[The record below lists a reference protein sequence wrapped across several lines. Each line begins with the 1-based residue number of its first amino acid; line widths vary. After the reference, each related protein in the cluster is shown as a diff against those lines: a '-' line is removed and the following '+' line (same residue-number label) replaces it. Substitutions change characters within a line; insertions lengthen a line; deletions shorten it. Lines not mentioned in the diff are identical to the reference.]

1 MFQAFFTCRVP
12 RRGSNQQCD
21 DDAPVQGNNG
31 SLSKDP
37 AEGRELT
44 STPALIA
51 LQQISFDA
59 PLALELFLV
68 SAVGRVCWEWADQ
81 GKFLWS
87 GIECSLCR

>member
-1 MFQAFFTCRVP
+1 
-12 RRGSNQQCD
+12 
-21 DDAPVQGNNG
+21 VQGNNG

-59 PLALELFLV
+59 PLALEFISCFCCRPSLLGI
-68 SAVGRVCWEWADQ
+68 GRPGVIHFGQESSVTYL
-81 GKFLWS
+81 GKS
-87 GIECSLCR
+87 QRD